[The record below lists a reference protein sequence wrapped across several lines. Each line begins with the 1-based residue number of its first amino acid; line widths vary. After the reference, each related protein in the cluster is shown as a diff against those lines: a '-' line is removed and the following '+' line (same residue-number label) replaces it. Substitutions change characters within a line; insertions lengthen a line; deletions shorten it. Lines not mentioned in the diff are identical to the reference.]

1 MPPHE
6 LSPKTLDADNPRA
19 ADPQAPIPAPHA
31 DELAEAEARAE
42 AARARAVRLRRLA
55 DAASIDR
62 GDGPNAEDA
71 NNERDP
77 RVMPAENTEDDPKEA
92 PASRRSRPRRPFRL
106 FRPPRLPRPSRRALA
121 AALVIC
127 GALTASGYVAWQHH
141 RVLEQHERAAQFAT
155 AARNAVVAMM
165 SIDPDKARDDVQRF
179 SESTTGMFKV
189 GVLMSAENLIAAV
202 EQSKATMKCTVQ
214 AVAVQSMTPETAV
227 VLVTAKTEI
236 TKADQPKPQ
245 SRSWRLV
252 VNVQREGTQLK
263 IARFES
269 VP

>member
-1 MPPHE
+1 MR
-6 LSPKTLDADNPRA
+6 LR
-19 ADPQAPIPAPHA
+19 Q
-31 DELAEAEARAE
+31 LAEA
-42 AARARAVRLRRLA
+42 
-55 DAASIDR
+55 ASEQ
-62 GDGPNAEDA
+62 GDGSNAEDA
-71 NNERDP
+71 DDEHDP
-77 RVMPAENTEDDPKEA
+77 GVPREDDQAETA
-92 PASRRSRPRRPFRL
+92 ASRRLRLRRQF
-106 FRPPRLPRPSRRALA
+106 RLPRLHRPSRKALA
-121 AALVIC
+121 AALIIC

-141 RVLEQHERAAQFAT
+141 RVLQQHERAADYAA
-155 AARNAVVAMM
+155 AARNAVMAMM
-165 SIDPDKARDDVQRF
+165 SIDPSKARDDVQRF

-214 AVAVQSMTPETAV
+214 AVAVQSMTGDAAV

-252 VNVQREGTQLK
+252 VNVEREGTQLK